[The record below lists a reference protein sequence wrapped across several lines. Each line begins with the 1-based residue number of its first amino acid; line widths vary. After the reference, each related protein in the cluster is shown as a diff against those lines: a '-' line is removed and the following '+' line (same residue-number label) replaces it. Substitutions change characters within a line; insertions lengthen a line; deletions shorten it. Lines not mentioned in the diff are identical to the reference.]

1 MQEVLMTPDL
11 CMRFLIWSYYYHDII
26 PEQGKSYS
34 VSGKF
39 AETDVERLDQLNE
52 TLFRCFVA
60 SSVINAI
67 HHFQEAKRRQE
78 PCPFSQGELDAMFAK
93 AIK

>member
-39 AETDVERLDQLNE
+39 AETDVERLA
-52 TLFRCFVA
+52 A
-60 SSVINAI
+60 SMPALSSMPSTIS
-67 HHFQEAKRRQE
+67 RRQRYVRSRVRFRRE
-78 PCPFSQGELDAMFAK
+78 NSMQCSRRQ
-93 AIK
+93 